1 MVAAVG
7 GVMFGVPALIL
18 ALYDASDI
26 LPLHVG
32 NAVVLV
38 PLIIGGV
45 IAAVIAAVLPGR
57 RKTGKVRRFAVAM
70 TAVAVMLVILA
81 SAGTLVT
88 PGA

>member
-1 MVAAVG
+1 
-7 GVMFGVPALIL
+7 MFGVPALIL

-26 LPLHVG
+26 LPLHTG

-38 PLIIGGV
+38 PLAIGGL
-45 IAAVIAAVLPGR
+45 IAALVAALLPGR
-57 RKTGKVRRFAVAM
+57 RRTGKVRRFSVALAAVLA
-70 TAVAVMLVILA
+70 MLVILA